1 MYGAVIACSFL
12 VIAIVSAL
20 TFYVTKKAYSR
31 KWEEEE

>member
-1 MYGAVIACSFL
+1 MYGAVVAGAFI

-20 TFYVTKKAYSR
+20 TFYVTKQAYSR